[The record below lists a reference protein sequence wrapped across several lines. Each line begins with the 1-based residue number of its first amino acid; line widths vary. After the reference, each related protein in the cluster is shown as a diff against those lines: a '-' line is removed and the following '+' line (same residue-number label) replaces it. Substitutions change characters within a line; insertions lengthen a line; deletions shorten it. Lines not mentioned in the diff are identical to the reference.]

1 MFILRAVTKGRC
13 SPHPPRRLS
22 VAELLQ
28 GSSQVVDVMADLLQ
42 FGPELRL
49 QALALGS
56 AEPSGAAPLLL
67 QPEALL
73 LQLGDPVADL
83 SSPAHVLASMIPRGL
98 LSPAHIYPP
107 QYVDSPGPTTG
118 GLVR

>member
-1 MFILRAVTKGRC
+1 MFILRAVTKDRC

-28 GSSQVVDVMADLLQ
+28 GSPQVVDVMADLLQ

-49 QALALGS
+49 QALALGTTVS
-56 AEPSGAAPLLL
+56 SGAAPLLL

-73 LQLGDPVADL
+73 LQLRDPLADL
-83 SSPAHVLASMIPRGL
+83 SSPAHMPASMMPRGL

-107 QYVDSPGPTTG
+107 QYVDSPVQQRG
-118 GLVR
+118 R

>member
-1 MFILRAVTKGRC
+1 MFILRAVTKDRC

-28 GSSQVVDVMADLLQ
+28 GSPQVVDVMADLLQ

-49 QALALGS
+49 QALALGTTVS
-56 AEPSGAAPLLL
+56 SGAAPLLL

-73 LQLGDPVADL
+73 LQLRDPLADL
-83 SSPAHVLASMIPRGL
+83 SSPAHMLASMMPRGL
-98 LSPAHIYPP
+98 LSPAHIYPLP
-107 QYVDSPGPTTG
+107 QYVHSPGPNG
-118 GLVR
+118 PGSS

>member
-49 QALALGS
+49 DDAAW
-56 AEPSGAAPLLL
+56 PIKPGAY
-67 QPEALL
+67 
-73 LQLGDPVADL
+73 L
-83 SSPAHVLASMIPRGL
+83 S
-98 LSPAHIYPP
+98 
-107 QYVDSPGPTTG
+107 TTICG
-118 GLVR
+118 